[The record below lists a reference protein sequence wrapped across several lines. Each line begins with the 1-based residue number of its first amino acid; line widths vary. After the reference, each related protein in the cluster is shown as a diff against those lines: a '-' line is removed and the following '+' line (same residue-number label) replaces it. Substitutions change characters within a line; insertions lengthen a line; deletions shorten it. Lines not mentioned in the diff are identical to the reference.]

1 VSDEQIHQFDRLLKD
16 NNLHVSGGVSYSL
29 PRVDLFAAYAHYVSG
44 TDTHAGHALTAGV
57 SWPFE
62 R

>member
-1 VSDEQIHQFDRLLKD
+1 M
-16 NNLHVSGGVSYSL
+16 
-29 PRVDLFAAYAHYVSG
+29 DLFASYVGFVDG

-62 R
+62 WRRSK